1 MTELL
6 VKWFVKDCDNTEDVK
21 VRTSY
26 GVLSS
31 MVGICCNLLLFTA
44 KLILGLVSQS
54 ISVMADAFNN
64 LSDAASSII

>member
-44 KLILGLVSQS
+44 KLILGLVS
-54 ISVMADAFNN
+54 
-64 LSDAASSII
+64 